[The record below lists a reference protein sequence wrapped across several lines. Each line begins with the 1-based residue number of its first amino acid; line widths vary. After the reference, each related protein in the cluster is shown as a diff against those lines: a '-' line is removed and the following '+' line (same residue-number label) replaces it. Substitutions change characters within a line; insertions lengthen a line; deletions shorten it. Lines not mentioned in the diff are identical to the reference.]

1 MQNTNTTP
9 ASKSNMMLSRQEI
22 ALIVVTMVWGG
33 TFLTVQ
39 TAMSYAGPFF
49 FVSFRFILAGLFTGI
64 IFWRC
69 MSGLTL
75 KEVVAGAAI
84 GVALFLGYGLQ
95 TYGLQT
101 IPSSQSGFITALYV
115 PMVPLL
121 QWIVLRRPPHIMSW
135 VGVLLAFSGL
145 ILLAGP
151 AAGSLSLS
159 PGEIATLAGALAI
172 AAEIILISKFAPSVD
187 VRRVTVVQ
195 LFVAGF
201 LSLLMMPLAGESLP
215 EFSWVWVFCG
225 VALAAASAIIQLA
238 MNWAQKSVSP
248 TRATII
254 YAGEPV
260 WAGVFGRLAG
270 EVMPALAIVGAGL
283 IVVGVIASE
292 LRPKFI
298 NRKMKSTQPET
309 AEK

>member
-1 MQNTNTTP
+1 
-9 ASKSNMMLSRQEI
+9 MLSRQEM
-22 ALIVVTMVWGG
+22 ALIIVTMVWGG
-33 TFLTVQ
+33 TFLAVH
-39 TAMSYAGPFF
+39 TAVNYAGPFF
-49 FVSFRFILAGLFTGI
+49 FVSFRFLLAGLFTGI

-121 QWIVLRRPPHIMSW
+121 QWLILRRPPHVMSW
-135 VGVLLAFSGL
+135 IGVLLAFSGL
-145 ILLAGP
+145 LLLAGP
-151 AAGSLSLS
+151 DAGSISLS
-159 PGEIATLAGALAI
+159 TGEIATLAGALAI
-172 AAEIILISKFAPSVD
+172 AVEIILISKFASSVD

-201 LSLLMMPLAGESLP
+201 LALLMMPVAGEAVP
-215 EFSWVWVFCG
+215 EFSWVWVICG
-225 VALAAASAIIQLA
+225 IGLAVASAMIQLT

-270 EVMPALAIVGAGL
+270 EAMPALAVAGAGL

-292 LRPKFI
+292 LRPKFM
-298 NRKMKSTQPET
+298 NKKTKPAQSETPEM
-309 AEK
+309 